1 MIFLN
6 IVFISVILIL
16 SYTMVCLSKYTFM
29 LEERIKEY
37 EDKQRYIES
46 ICEQCVDISQKTEKK
61 LEDHIKSSR
70 TKTQRAYLKG
80 VSDGKKIGRSKRNGK
95 ICR

>member
-6 IVFISVILIL
+6 IVLISVLLIL
-16 SYTMVCLSKYTFM
+16 SYIMVCLSKYTFV

-70 TKTQRAYLKG
+70 AKTQRAYFKG
-80 VSDGKKIGRSKRNGK
+80 VSDGKEKNRKE
-95 ICR
+95 

>member
-6 IVFISVILIL
+6 IVLISVLLIL

-37 EDKQRYIES
+37 ENKQMYIES
-46 ICEQCVDISQKTEKK
+46 ICEQCVDISQKAEKK

-70 TKTQRAYLKG
+70 ANTRKAFYKG
-80 VSDGKKIGRSKRNGK
+80 VYY
-95 ICR
+95 